1 MWGRGELR
9 TEELEDGVRVKAGG
23 RGGGGGQDIGQIIS
37 CDEDV
42 A

>member
-9 TEELEDGVRVKAGG
+9 IEVLEGGVRVKAGG
-23 RGGGGGQDIGQIIS
+23 RGGGGQDIGQIIS
-37 CDEDV
+37 FDEDV